1 MAKVEAISNW
11 KYIFL
16 DTSVIID
23 LLQNPKKL
31 KKNQKHYERVKDTKK
46 LFDYFDLS
54 KEKSDRKFIFYI
66 SSVTIAELTVD
77 LGKDLF
83 ELLLELFK
91 SGDLTFVDFTK
102 EIAFSISKNVRNFV
116 PDYSY
121 NQLVSHLQKNIND
134 ESSITNTRNWIVDDL
149 KIACTANML
158 NKLDVVLTADEKT
171 FSPICQ
177 KLKVPHISTSK
188 LPKDLF
194 DEISDISSM

>member
-1 MAKVEAISNW
+1 MGKVDAISKW

-23 LLQNPKKL
+23 LLQNPEKL
-31 KKNQKHYERVKDTKK
+31 KNNGKHYDRVIDTKK

-54 KEKSDRKFIFYI
+54 KEVSDRKFIFYI
-66 SSVTIAELTVD
+66 SSVTISELTVD

-83 ELLLELFK
+83 TLLLELFK

-121 NQLVSHLQKNIND
+121 NQLVSHLQKKITKDN
-134 ESSITNTRNWIVDDL
+134 SIANTRNWIEDDL
-149 KIACTANML
+149 KIACTANSL

-171 FSPICQ
+171 FIPICQ
-177 KLKVPHISTSK
+177 KLKVPHISTSN

-194 DEISDISSM
+194 DEINDVSTL

>member
-1 MAKVEAISNW
+1 MGKVDAISKW

-16 DTSVIID
+16 DTSVVID
-23 LLQNPKKL
+23 LLQNPEKL
-31 KKNQKHYERVKDTKK
+31 KNNSKHYDRVIDTKK

-54 KEKSDRKFIFYI
+54 KEVSDRKFIFYI
-66 SSVTIAELTVD
+66 SSVTISELTVD

-83 ELLLELFK
+83 TLLLELFK

-121 NQLVSHLQKNIND
+121 NQLVSHLQKNITND
-134 ESSITNTRNWIVDDL
+134 NSIANTRNWIEDDL
-149 KIACTANML
+149 KIACTANSL

-171 FSPICQ
+171 FIPICQ
-177 KLKVPHISTSK
+177 KLKVPHISTSN

-194 DEISDISSM
+194 DEINDVSTL